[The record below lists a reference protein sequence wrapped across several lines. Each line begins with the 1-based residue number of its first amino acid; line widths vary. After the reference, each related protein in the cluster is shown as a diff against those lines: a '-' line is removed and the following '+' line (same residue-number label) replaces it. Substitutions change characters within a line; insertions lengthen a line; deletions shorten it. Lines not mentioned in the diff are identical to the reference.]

1 MISEIPNFKGLN
13 ILVVGDVMLDYY
25 WSGETKRISPEAP
38 VPIVK
43 VSKKEGRAGGAGNV
57 ALNIASLAANVT
69 LLGIVGNDKE
79 ADELQDLLEQK
90 GVQCDFLKSTNSP
103 TACKLR
109 IVAQHQQLIRL
120 DFEEVLVDFNYA
132 ELLAHYQTALA
143 NADVVIF
150 SDYDKGV
157 LAHIPELLGLAK
169 ARGVKSFVDPKG
181 TDFSRYRGAT
191 LITPNRSEFQAVVG
205 ACHDNEQIVSKGQA
219 LLEQHNIDA
228 LLVTLSEH
236 GMALIKKSDAYFLP
250 THAREVFD
258 VTGAGDTVIAS
269 MALGVAA
276 GLDVQHA
283 MHLANM
289 AAGIVVGKFGTSTVS
304 SQELNRTLHGDKAN
318 ISGVVSEEELESVI
332 RFAQKSG
339 EKVVMTNGCFDIL
352 HAGHVAYLEQAKRLG
367 DRLVVA
373 INSDESVRQ
382 LKGDSRPINKIED
395 RMTII
400 AALGCVDWVIPFY
413 EETPERIY
421 NKFLPDVLVKGGD
434 YKPEDVVG
442 GEAVIKAG
450 GKVQILDFVDGKSTT
465 TTIERIKN
473 Q

>member
-1 MISEIPNFKGLN
+1 MISEIPDFKGLN
-13 ILVVGDVMLDYY
+13 ILVVGDLMLDYY
-25 WSGETKRISPEAP
+25 WSGQTTRVSPEAP

-43 VSKKEGRAGGAGNV
+43 VENKESRAGGAGNV

-69 LLGIVGNDKE
+69 LLGIVGDDNE
-79 ADELQDLLEQK
+79 ADELQELLAAK
-90 GVQCDFLKSTNSP
+90 GVQCDFIKNKNAP
-103 TACKLR
+103 TASKLR

-120 DFEEVLVDFNYA
+120 DFEEPLIDFDYT
-132 ELLAHYQTALA
+132 ELLSRYKKALA
-143 NADVVIF
+143 EADVVIF
-150 SDYDKGV
+150 SDYAKGV
-157 LAHIPELLGLAK
+157 LAHIPQLLELAN
-169 ARGVKSFVDPKG
+169 AQGVKSFVDPKG
-181 TDFSRYRGAT
+181 TDFSVYQGAT

-205 ACHDNEQIVSKGQA
+205 ACNNNEQIISKGQA
-219 LLEQHNIDA
+219 LLQQYNIEA
-228 LLVTLSEH
+228 LLVTLSEQ

-269 MALGVAA
+269 MALGVAS
-276 GLDVQHA
+276 GLGLQHA

-304 SQELNRTLHGDKAN
+304 SHELNRALHGDKES
-318 ISGVVSEEELESVI
+318 ISGVVSETELEKEI

-352 HAGHVAYLEQAKRLG
+352 HAGHVAYLEQARLLG
-367 DRLVVA
+367 ERLVVA
-373 INSDESVRQ
+373 INSDESVQQ
-382 LKGDSRPINKIED
+382 LKGESRPINKLAD

-400 AALGCVDWVIPFY
+400 AALGCVDWVIPFF

-434 YKPEDVVG
+434 YNPEDVVG
-442 GEAVIKAG
+442 AEAVINAG

>member
-1 MISEIPNFKGLN
+1 MISEIPSFKGLN
-13 ILVVGDVMLDYY
+13 ILVVGDLMLDYY
-25 WSGETKRISPEAP
+25 WSGQTTRVSPEAP

-43 VSKKEGRAGGAGNV
+43 VAKKESRAGGAGNV

-69 LLGIVGNDKE
+69 LLGIVGKDKE
-79 ADELQDLLEQK
+79 AEELQELLTAK
-90 GVQCDFLKSTNSP
+90 GVQCDFIISKNAP
-103 TACKLR
+103 TTCKLR

-120 DFEEVLVDFNYA
+120 DFEESLIDFDYT
-132 ELLAHYQTALA
+132 ELLTHYQSALA
-143 NADVVIF
+143 AADVVIF
-150 SDYDKGV
+150 SDYAKGV
-157 LAHIPELLGLAK
+157 LADISKLLDLANEQ
-169 ARGVKSFVDPKG
+169 GVQSFIDPKG
-181 TDFSRYRGAT
+181 TDFSRYQGAT

-205 ACHDNEQIVSKGQA
+205 ECKDNEQIISQGQN
-219 LLEQHNIDA
+219 LLKQHNIEA

-236 GMALIKKSDAYFLP
+236 GMALIKKSEAYFLP

-269 MALGVAA
+269 MALGVAS
-276 GLDVQHA
+276 GLGLQHA

-289 AAGIVVGKFGTSTVS
+289 AAGIVVGKFGTSTVTNH
-304 SQELNRTLHGDKAN
+304 ELHRALHGDKEN
-318 ISGVVSEEELESVI
+318 IRGVVTEAELHTEINFS
-332 RFAQKSG
+332 QKTG

-352 HAGHVAYLEQAKRLG
+352 HAGHVAYLEQARLLG

-373 INSDESVRQ
+373 INSDESVQQ
-382 LKGDSRPINKIED
+382 LKGESRPINKLAD

-400 AALGCVDWVIPFY
+400 SALGCVDWVIPFY

-421 NKFLPDVLVKGGD
+421 NKFLPDILVKGGD
-434 YKPEDVVG
+434 YKPDEVVG
-442 GEAVIKAG
+442 AEAVIKAG
-450 GKVQILDFVDGKSTT
+450 GKVEILDFVVGKSTT

>member
-13 ILVVGDVMLDYY
+13 ILVVGDLMLDYY
-25 WSGETKRISPEAP
+25 WSGQTTRVSPEAP

-43 VSKKEGRAGGAGNV
+43 VAKKEGRAGGAGNV
-57 ALNIASLAANVT
+57 ALNIASLAAEVT
-69 LLGIVGNDKE
+69 LLGIVGDDKE
-79 ADELQDLLEQK
+79 ANELQALLETK
-90 GVQCDFLKSTNSP
+90 SVNCDFIKSRNTP

-120 DFEEVLVDFNYA
+120 DFEEDLIDFDYS
-132 ELLAHYQTALA
+132 ELLAHYKTALTGS
-143 NADVVIF
+143 DVVIF
-150 SDYDKGV
+150 SDYAKGV
-157 LAHIPELLGLAK
+157 LTHIPQLLELANEQ
-169 ARGVKSFVDPKG
+169 GVKSFVDPKG
-181 TDFSRYRGAT
+181 SDFSRYRGAT
-191 LITPNRSEFQAVVG
+191 LITPNRSEFQAVAG
-205 ACHDNEQIVSKGQA
+205 ICHDNEEIISKGQA
-219 LLEQHNIDA
+219 LLEQYDIEA

-269 MALGVAA
+269 MALGVAS
-276 GLDVQHA
+276 GLGLQHA

-304 SQELNRTLHGDKAN
+304 SHELNRALYGDKET
-318 ISGVVSEEELESVI
+318 ISGVVSETELQKEI
-332 RFAQKSG
+332 DFAQKSG

-352 HAGHVAYLEQAKRLG
+352 HAGHVAYLEQARLLG

-373 INSDESVRQ
+373 INSDESVQQ
-382 LKGDSRPINKIED
+382 LKGDSRPINKLAD

-400 AALGCVDWVIPFY
+400 AALACVDWVVPFY

-421 NKFLPDVLVKGGD
+421 NQFLPDVLVKGGD
-434 YKPEDVVG
+434 YKPDQVVG
-442 GEAVIKAG
+442 AEAVIKAG
-450 GKVQILDFVDGKSTT
+450 GKVEILDFVEGKSTT

>member
-1 MISEIPNFKGLN
+1 MISEIPAFKGLN
-13 ILVVGDVMLDYY
+13 ILVVGDLMLDYY
-25 WSGETKRISPEAP
+25 WSGQTTRVSPEAP

-43 VSKKEGRAGGAGNV
+43 VTKKESRAGGAGNV

-69 LLGIVGNDKE
+69 LLGIVGDDNE
-79 ADELQDLLEQK
+79 ADELQELLAKK
-90 GVQCDFLKSTNSP
+90 GVQCDFIKSKNTP
-103 TACKLR
+103 TASKLR
-109 IVAQHQQLIRL
+109 VVAQHQQLIRL
-120 DFEEVLVDFNYA
+120 DFEEPPQNFDYT
-132 ELLAHYQTALA
+132 ELLSRYKKALA
-143 NADVVIF
+143 EADVVIF
-150 SDYDKGV
+150 SDYAKGV
-157 LAHIPELLGLAK
+157 LAHIPQLIELAN
-169 ARGVKSFVDPKG
+169 AQGVKSFVDPKG
-181 TDFSRYRGAT
+181 TDFSAYQGAT
-191 LITPNRSEFQAVVG
+191 LITPNRAEFQAVVG
-205 ACHDNEQIVSKGQA
+205 ACDNNEQLISKGQA
-219 LLEQHNIDA
+219 LLQQYNIES
-228 LLVTLSEH
+228 LLVTLSEQ
-236 GMALIKKSDAYFLP
+236 GMALIKKSEAYFLP

-269 MALGVAA
+269 IALGVAS
-276 GLDVQHA
+276 GLDLQHA

-304 SQELNRTLHGDKAN
+304 SHELNRALHGDKEN
-318 ISGVVSEEELESVI
+318 MSGVVTEKELQKEIS
-332 RFAQKSG
+332 FAQKSG

-352 HAGHVAYLEQAKRLG
+352 HAGHVAYLEQAKLLG

-373 INSDESVRQ
+373 INSDESVQQ
-382 LKGDSRPINKIED
+382 LKGESRPINKLAD

-400 AALGCVDWVIPFY
+400 AALESVDWVIPFF

-442 GEAVIKAG
+442 AEAVINAG

>member
-1 MISEIPNFKGLN
+1 MISEIPGFKGLN
-13 ILVVGDVMLDYY
+13 ILVVGDLMLDYY
-25 WSGETKRISPEAP
+25 WSGQTTRVSPEAP

-43 VSKKEGRAGGAGNV
+43 VTKKESRAGGAGNV

-79 ADELQDLLEQK
+79 ADELEELLVTK
-90 GVQCDFLKSTNSP
+90 GVTCDFIKSKNAP

-120 DFEEVLVDFNYA
+120 DFEEPLQNFDYT
-132 ELLAHYQTALA
+132 ELLTHYKKALA
-143 NADVVIF
+143 GTDVVIF
-150 SDYDKGV
+150 SDYAKGV
-157 LAHIPELLGLAK
+157 LAHIPQLLELANTQ
-169 ARGVKSFVDPKG
+169 GVKSFVDPKG
-181 TDFSRYRGAT
+181 IDFSPYSGAT

-205 ACHDNEQIVSKGQA
+205 PCSNNEQIINKGQA
-219 LLEQHNIDA
+219 LLEQFNIEA
-228 LLVTLSEH
+228 LLVTLSEQ

-269 MALGVAA
+269 MALGVAS
-276 GLDVQHA
+276 GLGLQHA

-304 SQELNRTLHGDKAN
+304 SHELNRALHGDKEN
-318 ISGVVSEEELESVI
+318 ISGVVTEAELEKEI
-332 RFAQKSG
+332 DFAQKSG

-352 HAGHVAYLEQAKRLG
+352 HAGHVAYLEQARLLG

-373 INSDESVRQ
+373 INSDESVQ
-382 LKGDSRPINKIED
+382 PLKGDSRPINKLAD

-400 AALGCVDWVIPFY
+400 AALGCVDWVIPFF

-421 NKFLPDVLVKGGD
+421 HKFLPDILVKGGD
-434 YKPEDVVG
+434 YKPDQVVG
-442 GEAVIKAG
+442 AEAVIKAG
-450 GKVQILDFVDGKSTT
+450 GKVEILDFVDGKSTT

>member
-1 MISEIPNFKGLN
+1 MISEIPSFKGLN

-25 WSGETKRISPEAP
+25 WSGATKRISPEAP

-90 GVQCDFLKSTNSP
+90 GVQCDFLKSNNSP

-120 DFEEVLVDFNYA
+120 DFEESLIDFNYA
-132 ELLAHYQTALA
+132 ELLEHYQSTLE
-143 NADVVIF
+143 NVDVVIF

-157 LAHIPELLGLAK
+157 LAHIPELLKLAN
-169 ARGVKSFVDPKG
+169 AHGVKSFVDPKG
-181 TDFSRYRGAT
+181 ADFSRYNGAT

-205 ACHDNEQIVSKGQA
+205 ACHDNEQIISKGQA

-236 GMALIKKSDAYFLP
+236 GMALIKKSEAYFLP

-269 MALGVAA
+269 MALGVAS
-276 GLDVQHA
+276 GLGLQHA

-304 SQELNRTLHGDKAN
+304 SQELNRALHGDKEN
-318 ISGVVSEEELESVI
+318 ISGVVSEKELESVI
-332 RFAQKSG
+332 NFSQESG

-352 HAGHVAYLEQAKRLG
+352 HAGHVAYLEQAKLLG

-373 INSDESVRQ
+373 INSDDSVRQ
-382 LKGDSRPINKIED
+382 LKGNSRPINKIED

-400 AALGCVDWVIPFY
+400 AALGCVDWVVPFY

-434 YKPEDVVG
+434 YKPEEVVG

>member
-1 MISEIPNFKGLN
+1 MISEIPHFKSLN
-13 ILVVGDVMLDYY
+13 ILVVGDVILDYY
-25 WSGETKRISPEAP
+25 WSGSTTRVSPEAP

-43 VSKKEGRAGGAGNV
+43 VSKKESRAGGAGNV

-69 LLGIVGNDKE
+69 LLGIVGNDDEANELKE
-79 ADELQDLLEQK
+79 LLSQK
-90 GVQCDFLKSTNSP
+90 GVLCDFLKSNNRP
-103 TACKLR
+103 TTCKLR

-120 DFEEVLVDFNYA
+120 DFEEPLIDFNYA
-132 ELLAHYQTALA
+132 ELLEHYQTALA

-157 LAHIPELLGLAK
+157 LAHIPELLELAN
-169 ARGVKSFVDPKG
+169 AQGVKSFVDPKG
-181 TDFSRYRGAT
+181 SDFSRYRGAT

-205 ACHDNEQIVSKGQA
+205 ACHDNEQIISKGQA

-236 GMALIKKSDAYFLP
+236 GMALIKKSEAYFLP

-269 MALGVAA
+269 MALGVAS
-276 GLDVQHA
+276 GLDLQHA

-304 SQELNRTLHGDKAN
+304 NQELNRTLHGDKEN
-318 ISGVVSEEELESVI
+318 ISGIVSEKELESVI
-332 RFAQKSG
+332 VFAQKSG

-352 HAGHVAYLEQAKRLG
+352 HAGHVAYLEQAKLLG

-434 YKPEDVVG
+434 YKPDEVVG
-442 GEAVIKAG
+442 GAAVIKAG

>member
-1 MISEIPNFKGLN
+1 MISEIPDFKGLN
-13 ILVVGDVMLDYY
+13 ILVVGDLMLDYY
-25 WSGETKRISPEAP
+25 WSGQTTRVSPEAP

-43 VSKKEGRAGGAGNV
+43 VTKKESRAGGAGNV

-69 LLGIVGNDKE
+69 LLGIVGGDDE
-79 ADELQDLLEQK
+79 ANELQELLTTK
-90 GVQCDFLKSTNSP
+90 GVECHFIKNKNAP
-103 TACKLR
+103 TTSKLR

-120 DFEEVLVDFNYA
+120 DFEEPLQNFDYT
-132 ELLAHYQTALA
+132 ELLTRYTTALA
-143 NADVVIF
+143 KADVVIF
-150 SDYDKGV
+150 SDYAKGV
-157 LAHIPELLGLAK
+157 LAHISQLIELAN
-169 ARGVKSFVDPKG
+169 AQGVKSFVDPKG
-181 TDFSRYRGAT
+181 TDFSAYQGAT

-205 ACHDNEQIVSKGQA
+205 ACDNNEQIISKGQA
-219 LLEQHNIDA
+219 LLQQYNIEA
-228 LLVTLSEH
+228 LLVTLSEY

-269 MALGVAA
+269 MALGVAS
-276 GLDVQHA
+276 GLGLQHA

-304 SQELNRTLHGDKAN
+304 NYELNRALHGDKEN
-318 ISGVVSEEELESVI
+318 ISGVVSEQELEKEI
-332 RFAQKSG
+332 NFAQKSG

-352 HAGHVAYLEQAKRLG
+352 HAGHVAYLEQARRLG
-367 DRLVVA
+367 ERLVVA
-373 INSDESVRQ
+373 INSDESVQQ
-382 LKGDSRPINKIED
+382 LKGDSRPINKLAD

-400 AALGCVDWVIPFY
+400 AALGCVDWVIPFF

-434 YKPEDVVG
+434 YNPEDVVG
-442 GEAVIKAG
+442 AEAVIKAG

-465 TTIERIKN
+465 TTIEKIKS

>member
-1 MISEIPNFKGLN
+1 MISEIPHFKSLN

-25 WSGETKRISPEAP
+25 WSGSTTRVSPEAP

-43 VSKKEGRAGGAGNV
+43 VSKKESRAGGAGNV

-69 LLGIVGNDKE
+69 LLGIVGNDDEANELKE
-79 ADELQDLLEQK
+79 LLSQK
-90 GVQCDFLKSTNSP
+90 GVLCDFLKSNNRP
-103 TACKLR
+103 TTCKLR

-120 DFEEVLVDFNYA
+120 DFEEPLIDFNYA
-132 ELLAHYQTALA
+132 ELLEHYQKALDS
-143 NADVVIF
+143 ADVVIF

-157 LAHIPELLGLAK
+157 LAHIPELLELAN
-169 ARGVKSFVDPKG
+169 ARGVKSLVDPKG
-181 TDFSRYRGAT
+181 SDFSRYSCST
-191 LITPNRSEFQAVVG
+191 LITPNHSEFQAVVG
-205 ACHDNEQIVSKGQA
+205 VCHDNEQIISKGQA
-219 LLEQHNIDA
+219 LLKQHNIEA

-236 GMALIKKSDAYFLP
+236 GMALIKKSEAYFLP

-269 MALGVAA
+269 MALGVAS
-276 GLDVQHA
+276 GLGLQHA

-304 SQELNRTLHGDKAN
+304 SQELNRALHGDKEN
-318 ISGVVSEEELESVI
+318 ISSVVSEEELESVI
-332 RFAQKSG
+332 VFAQESG

-352 HAGHVAYLEQAKRLG
+352 HAGHVAYLEQARLLG

-382 LKGDSRPINKIED
+382 LKGESRPINKIED

-400 AALGCVDWVIPFY
+400 AALGCVDWVVPFY

-434 YKPEDVVG
+434 YKPEEVVG
-442 GEAVIKAG
+442 AEAVIKAG

-465 TTIERIKN
+465 RTIERIKN

>member
-1 MISEIPNFKGLN
+1 MISEIPNFEGLN
-13 ILVVGDVMLDYY
+13 ILVVGDLMLDYY
-25 WSGETKRISPEAP
+25 WSGQTTRISPEAP
-38 VPIVK
+38 VPIVR
-43 VSKKEGRAGGAGNV
+43 VANKEARAGGAGNV
-57 ALNIASLAANVT
+57 ALNIASLVANTT
-69 LLGIVGNDKE
+69 LLGIVGDDNE
-79 ADELQDLLEQK
+79 AGELQELLTSK
-90 GVQCDFLKSTNSP
+90 GVECDFIISNNAP
-103 TACKLR
+103 TTCKLR

-120 DFEEVLVDFNYA
+120 DFEKSIIDFDYTK
-132 ELLAHYQTALA
+132 LLTHYKKALA
-143 NADVVIF
+143 KADVVIF
-150 SDYDKGV
+150 SDYAKGV
-157 LAHIPELLGLAK
+157 LAHIPQLIELAN
-169 ARGVKSFVDPKG
+169 AQGVKTFVDPKG
-181 TDFSRYRGAT
+181 SDFSRYQGAS

-205 ACHDNEQIVSKGQA
+205 VCHDNVDIISQGQA
-219 LLEQHNIDA
+219 LLKEHNIEA

-236 GMALIKKSDAYFLP
+236 GMALIKKSQAYFLP

-269 MALGVAA
+269 MALGVAS
-276 GLDVQHA
+276 GLDLQHA

-304 SQELNRTLHGDKAN
+304 SHELNRALHGDKEN
-318 ISGVVSEEELESVI
+318 ISGIVTEAELESAI
-332 RFAQKSG
+332 DFAQKSG

-352 HAGHVAYLEQAKRLG
+352 HAGHVAYLEQARLLG

-373 INSDESVRQ
+373 LNSDESVQR
-382 LKGDSRPINKIED
+382 LKGDSRPINKLAD

-400 AALGCVDWVIPFY
+400 AALGCVDWVIPFS

-434 YKPEDVVG
+434 YKPEEVVG

-450 GKVQILDFVDGKSTT
+450 GKVEILDFVDGKSTT